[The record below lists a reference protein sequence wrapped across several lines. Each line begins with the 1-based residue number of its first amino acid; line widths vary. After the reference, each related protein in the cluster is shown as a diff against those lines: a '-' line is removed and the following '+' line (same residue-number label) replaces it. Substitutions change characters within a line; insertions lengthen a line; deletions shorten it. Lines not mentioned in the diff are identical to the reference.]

1 MANEVKFTLRKNA
14 SGKDALVMLR
24 YSYYNRRLQ
33 VSTGFTIP
41 IKYWNNSAQRVKEVQ
56 DFPEAKGIN
65 QRLETLIRGTKDLF
79 SEYTAKGIFPT
90 PQQFKD
96 DWLKKFRPDKASPEE
111 GSKALGLF
119 EFIREVIA
127 ERKGMNRPGS
137 SILVYGNCLNN
148 LAAYQKAKGKPLTFE
163 GLNSAFVA
171 DFVAWLFS
179 QDFSDAYAHKILSTL
194 KMFVRAAEQR
204 GVFTGSPLLN
214 TKIPVSKRSKDT
226 VYLNENELEQLFS
239 LELQGRL
246 ANVRD
251 LFLIGAYSG
260 LRFSDF
266 TKITPSN
273 IQPVESQG
281 KTVECLVITTQK
293 TKQKVVLPL
302 SNPILRAVLERNGWK
317 APKAISNQKL
327 NNYLKEL
334 AQLAGFTQEVEI
346 SEYKAGRQEKRT
358 VQKWELISSHTARRS
373 FCTNAFKRGV
383 PVPDIMK
390 FSGHTS
396 VQTFMKYIR
405 AGMEETAVELSEH
418 AFFTGKAPLKVA
430 K

>member
-1 MANEVKFTLRKNA
+1 MKKIRFNLYTYPN
-14 SGKDALVMLR
+14 GKDGLILLR
-24 YSYYNRRLQ
+24 FNFKAQRYQ
-33 VSTGFTIP
+33 ITTGLAIP
-41 IKYWNNSAQRVKEVQ
+41 LKYWNDASQRAKEVK
-56 DFPEAKGIN
+56 DFPEAKSLNAQLDRMARDTKALFDGYG
-65 QRLETLIRGTKDLF
+65 ERGV
-79 SEYTAKGIFPT
+79 IPT
-90 PQQFKD
+90 QQQFKE
-96 DWLKKFRPDKASPEE
+96 DWLKMFRPEKVEAQEAEE
-111 GSKALGLF
+111 KALGLF
-119 EFIREVIA
+119 EFIELLIQ
-127 ERKGMNRPGS
+127 ERRGMNRPGS
-137 SILVYGNCLNN
+137 SLLVYGNCKNN
-148 LAAYQKAKGKPLTFE
+148 LEAYQKAKGQPLTFE

-179 QDFSDAYAHKILSTL
+179 QGFSDAYTHKIISTL
-194 KMFVRAAEQR
+194 KMFVRAADER
-204 GVFTGSPLLN
+204 GIYSGSPLLKV
-214 TKIPVSKRSKDT
+214 KIPVSKRSKDT
-226 VYLNENELEQLFS
+226 VYLNERELEHLFS
-239 LELQGRL
+239 LELEGRL

-266 TKITPSN
+266 SQVKAEN
-273 IQPVESQG
+273 IQPIESKG

-302 SNPILRAVLERNGWK
+302 TNPILRAVLERHGWK
-317 APKAISNQKL
+317 APRAISNQKL

-346 SEYKAGRQEKRT
+346 SEYKAGRQMKKA
-358 VQKWELISSHTARRS
+358 VPKWELISSHTARRS
-373 FCTNAFKRGV
+373 FCTNAYKRGV
-383 PVPDIMK
+383 PVPDIMR

-405 AGMEETAVELSEH
+405 AGQEETAVELAEH